1 MNALRRFLV
10 DFDAP
15 APDVQ
20 LPVTMSFDDDPSVG
34 EFEADLAEPPP
45 DLVAEAVAAALS
57 AAESAHAAAL
67 ADLAAGHA
75 AELAEARA
83 LWAAEE
89 GGALAEGFRAAVA
102 RMGEAL
108 GDAAAAALEPML
120 GDAARALAI
129 DGLRVAIGDLVL
141 AGTGGAI
148 AVAGPADL
156 LEGLQAALAEAGT
169 AMDRMTFAEAESAD
183 VVVTA
188 DNSRIETRLAAWAR
202 ALGRRLDPAA
212 DVEAGPASEE
222 AP

>member
-1 MNALRRFLV
+1 MSALRRFLV

-15 APDVQ
+15 VPGFHH
-20 LPVTMSFDDDPSVG
+20 PVSITFGDESPVEEIEEDP
-34 EFEADLAEPPP
+34 AEPAR

-57 AAESAHAAAL
+57 EA
-67 ADLAAGHA
+67 AAGHA
-75 AELAEARA
+75 VALAELSAGHAAALAEARA
-83 LWAAEE
+83 LWVVGE
-89 GGALAEGFRAAVA
+89 GTALAEGFHAAVA

-108 GDAAAAALEPML
+108 GDAAAAALEPLL
-120 GDAARALAI
+120 GNAARALAV
-129 DGLRVAIGDLVL
+129 DGLRAAIGDLVL

-156 LEGLQAALAEAGT
+156 LQGLRVALGAAGT
-169 AMDRMTFAEAESAD
+169 GMDGLSFVEAESAE

-188 DNSRIETRLAAWAR
+188 DNSRIETRLGAWAL

-212 DVEAGPASEE
+212 DTAAGPTGEE